1 MVTIDFWCELAS
13 PYAYLSA
20 CRIGELAT
28 RSGVAVRWRPFSL
41 HPTFKA
47 SGWDNSPFVV
57 YPNKGRYM
65 WRDVEREAARLG
77 IAFRKPSAFPR
88 NGVPASKVALL
99 GLERGWGARFIP
111 RAMRANFVEDKDIAA
126 PEVIDAILREME
138 LDGPVVREEATSPE
152 RSPALRRSTEE
163 AMRLGIFGAPTF
175 LVGEEMFWGN
185 DRLEQALEWATGG
198 GQRSAGSA

>member
-20 CRIGELAT
+20 CRIEKLAAGA
-28 RSGVAVRWRPFSL
+28 GVTVRWRPFSL

-88 NGVPASKVALL
+88 SSVPVSKVALL
-99 GLERGWGARFIP
+99 GLEQGWGARFIAQ
-111 RAMRANFVEDKDIAA
+111 AMRANFAHDQDIAA
-126 PEVIDAILREME
+126 PEVIDSILREME
-138 LDGPVVREEATSPE
+138 IEGPAARAEATSAE

-185 DRLEQALEWATGG
+185 DRLERALEWATGEG
-198 GQRSAGSA
+198 LRSAGGA